1 MTLYAR
7 QQKRHRCIKQSFG
20 LWGRGRGRVWG
31 DLGEWHWNMYNII
44 YETNRQS
51 KFDAWYCMLGA
62 GALGQPRGM
71 VWGGRREEGLGWGTR
86 VYLWQIHVDVWQ
98 NQYNKKKKSSCNSA
112 EQFFPGSSLAW
123 SSLRIDK
130 DLMSWGVNGE
140 WVIKPSAWK
149 WVCLADLSSC
159 LRGSRKQ

>member
-7 QQKRHRCIKQSFG
+7 QQKGHRCIKQSFV
-20 LWGRGRGRVWG
+20 LWGRGRGRRWG

-51 KFDAWYCMLGA
+51 KFDAWYWMPGA
-62 GALGQPRGM
+62 GALGRPRGM
-71 VWGGRREEGLGWGTR
+71 VWGGRRVRNGEHMYTR
-86 VYLWQIHVDVWQ
+86 GRFMLMYGKTNTI
-98 NQYNKKKKSSCNSA
+98 KKKSSCNSA

-123 SSLRIDK
+123 SSLWIDK

-140 WVIKPSAWK
+140 WEIKPSAWK

-159 LRGSRKQ
+159 LRESRMQ